1 MADLKCLQPLNRHL
15 VVIPH
20 FEEQEND
27 SSKVLLPEDFERTQ
41 KRYIQATIVS
51 ISSDC
56 SSEFKKLKY
65 DFTGDRI
72 IVLDSTML
80 EKVSVK
86 DKDYYMILEN
96 YVMGI
101 FRRPDEN

>member
-1 MADLKCLQPLNRHL
+1 MVSLKSLQPLNRHL

-20 FEEQEND
+20 FEEEEN
-27 SSKVLLPEDFERTQ
+27 SSGVLLPEEFSKNQ
-41 KRYIQATIVS
+41 NRYIQATIVS

-56 SSEFKKLKY
+56 SPEFRKIKY
-65 DFTGDRI
+65 DFTDDRVV
-72 IVLDSTML
+72 VLDSTML
-80 EKVSVK
+80 EKISLN

-101 FRRPDEN
+101 FRRPDEK